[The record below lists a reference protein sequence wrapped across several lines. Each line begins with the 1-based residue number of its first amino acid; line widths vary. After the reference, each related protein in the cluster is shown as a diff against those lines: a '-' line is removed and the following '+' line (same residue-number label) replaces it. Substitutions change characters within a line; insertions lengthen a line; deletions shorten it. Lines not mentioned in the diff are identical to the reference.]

1 MKRYETVFRYAKFTG
16 TDLLNSEKQNPEPN
30 RRIFFLASVIL
41 LISFLNA
48 CGNKSDQTSTTT
60 NSDLNKQSHT
70 FTPSAPLASPPA
82 ANPATTSQDTLTVSL
97 LEERGARKLT
107 TKEVL
112 ALIVDHSIVFQHLG
126 TGEYFEAIF
135 LKNGLRLLTDID
147 AGSLEGE
154 TLQDAYMVEN
164 DRLQTNFKGRP
175 ITTTVYQLDQRYLAA
190 VDNDNGAVNYEIRDI
205 LKAPFTA
212 QVLKSQ
218 NARVLST
225 DEIKQLF
232 VGKTLLIK
240 DLLSGDEYLG
250 NYGENGLR
258 TLQYVN
264 PTTSDSESGIQ
275 KTQDPYQITNGKLH
289 SIIDGNE
296 VASTIFELE
305 SHYYGAL
312 SFDEGAVNYEF
323 IPQ

>member
-1 MKRYETVFRYAKFTG
+1 MFRYAKFTG
-16 TDLLNSEKQNPEPN
+16 TNLLNSEKQNPEPN
-30 RRIFFLASVIL
+30 HRIIFLASIIL
-41 LISFLNA
+41 MISFLNA
-48 CGNKSDQTSTTT
+48 CGDKPDHTSATT
-60 NSDLNKQSHT
+60 NSNPNKQNQTLISN
-70 FTPSAPLASPPA
+70 APLTAPPTTNPA
-82 ANPATTSQDTLTVSL
+82 ATSEEVLTVSL
-97 LEERGARKLT
+97 LEERGTRKLT
-107 TKEVL
+107 TEEIL

-135 LKNGLRLLTDID
+135 LKNGLRLLTNID

-154 TLQDAYMVEN
+154 TLQDAYVVEN

-190 VDNDNGAVNYEIRDI
+190 VDNDNGSVNYEIRDI

-212 QVLKSQ
+212 QILKSQ
-218 NARVLST
+218 NAKVLST

-250 NYGENGLR
+250 SYGENGMR
-258 TLQYVN
+258 TLQYKN
-264 PTTSDSESGIQ
+264 PTSSDSESGIQ
-275 KTQDPYQITNGKLH
+275 KSQNPYQIANGKLH

>member
-1 MKRYETVFRYAKFTG
+1 MFRFAKFTG
-16 TDLLNSEKQNPEPN
+16 TNLLYSEKQNPEPS

-41 LISFLNA
+41 LTSFLNA
-48 CGNKSDQTSTTT
+48 CGNKSDQTSTITDS
-60 NSDLNKQSHT
+60 NLNNQSPT
-70 FTPSAPLASPPA
+70 FTPSAPLTAPTA
-82 ANPATTSQDTLTVSL
+82 TNPASTSQDALTVSL
-97 LEERGARKLT
+97 LEERSARKLT
-107 TKEVL
+107 TEEIL

-175 ITTTVYQLDQRYLAA
+175 ITTTVYQLGQRYVAA

-218 NARVLST
+218 NARELST
-225 DEIKQLF
+225 EEIKQLF

-240 DLLSGDEYLG
+240 DLQSGDEYLG
-250 NYGENGLR
+250 SYGKNGMR

-275 KTQDPYQITNGKLH
+275 KTQDPYQISNGKLH

-296 VASTIFELE
+296 VSSTIFELE

>member
-1 MKRYETVFRYAKFTG
+1 MFRYAKFNG
-16 TDLLNSEKQNPEPN
+16 SNLLYSKKQNPEPSH
-30 RRIFFLASVIL
+30 RIFLLASVIL
-41 LISFLNA
+41 VVSFLNA
-48 CGNKSDQTSTTT
+48 CGDKPDHTSSTTT
-60 NSDLNKQSHT
+60 SNSNKQSQT
-70 FTPSAPLASPPA
+70 FTPSAPLTAPPA
-82 ANPATTSQDTLTVSL
+82 TNPATTSQDASTVSI

-107 TKEVL
+107 TEEIL

-154 TLQDAYMVEN
+154 TLQDAYMIEN
-164 DRLQTNFKGRP
+164 DRLQTSFKGRP
-175 ITTTVYQLDQRYLAA
+175 ITTTVYQLGQHYLAA